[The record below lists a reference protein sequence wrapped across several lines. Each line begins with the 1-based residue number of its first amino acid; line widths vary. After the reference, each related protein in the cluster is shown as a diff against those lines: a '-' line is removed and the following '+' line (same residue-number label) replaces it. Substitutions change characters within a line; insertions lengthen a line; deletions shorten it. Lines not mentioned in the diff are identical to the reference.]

1 MSALAD
7 WSGLSVSDTGKAPQ
21 GSLGPLV
28 RVTLVAT
35 FALFPP
41 FLVGALSPEIQ
52 VGRAVSAQQVG
63 IGVGGFFAVSSVSA
77 LVLRGLIDRKGPAF
91 GLRAAAFATASCC
104 LAIAIFPM
112 GAAFTVVA
120 VAMGGVGNAFATPA
134 SSWVLLAFSP
144 AGRGPLVFGVK
155 QAVVAL
161 PSLIGGLLLPVVV
174 ALGGWR
180 LAFVG
185 VSVLVLLLLPLR
197 RAGKAYDAILSRH
210 SPRLVTISAQPGEG
224 EPETSQA
231 FRDSPATLRFLG
243 LMFFFGLVAAV
254 CLTTYLVDALVAAEI
269 SPAVAGLTL
278 AAGAMLAMVVRVA
291 LGWRMGR
298 NPDAALSVSARLFS
312 IGSSGFVMLALG
324 FTIDLGAAGDAL
336 LVSGGL
342 IAFGIGWGWSGLA
355 LFDVAHSNP
364 TQIGRSTSFILVGSA
379 LGGAFGPIFAGFIYE
394 GLGSA
399 ALWVV
404 CFLSMQVASLSA
416 NLAVRRRR
424 QGRSQVIELR

>member
-1 MSALAD
+1 M
-7 WSGLSVSDTGKAPQ
+7 
-21 GSLGPLV
+21 
-28 RVTLVAT
+28 RVTLIAT

-52 VGRAVSAQQVG
+52 VGRAVSAQQAG
-63 IGVGGFFAVSSVSA
+63 LGVGGFFAVSSVTA

-104 LAIAIFPM
+104 LAIAVFPM

-120 VAMGGVGNAFATPA
+120 IAMGGVGNAFATPA
-134 SSWVLLAFSP
+134 SSRVLLAFSP
-144 AGRGPLVFGVK
+144 AGRAPLAFGVK
-155 QAVVAL
+155 QAVVAS
-161 PSLIGGLLLPVVV
+161 PSLIGGFLLPIVV

-197 RAGKAYDAILSRH
+197 RAGKEYDAIL
-210 SPRLVTISAQPGEG
+210 PRNAPRSVTVAAQQGEG
-224 EPETSQA
+224 EPLGGQA
-231 FRDSPATLRFLG
+231 FSDSPATLRFLG

-269 SPAVAGLTL
+269 SPAVAGPTL
-278 AAGAMLAMVVRVA
+278 AAGAMIAMVVRVA

-298 NPDAALSVSARLFS
+298 NPDAALSVSAWLFS
-312 IGSSGFVMLALG
+312 IGSLGFVLLAVG

-336 LVSGGL
+336 LVVGGL

-364 TQIGRSTSFILVGSA
+364 TQIGKATSFILVGSA
-379 LGGAFGPIFAGFIYE
+379 LGGAFGPIFAGYIYQ
-394 GLGSA
+394 GLGSS
-399 ALWVV
+399 ALWTL
-404 CFLSMQVASLSA
+404 CFLSMQAASLSA
-416 NLAVRRRR
+416 YVVIRRRR
-424 QGRSQVIELR
+424 QVRSRVTA